1 MNILIV
7 DDEKDMLKILKA
19 YFEREGYNIFLAEDG
34 EQALDVFYSNKID
47 LVILDWMMPNL
58 NGISVCKEIKN
69 NGQAKVIML
78 TAKSGNE
85 DELMALNTGA
95 DDYVKKPFHP
105 DILLTRAKKLLKV
118 DDIVKLADLKIDFK
132 ARKIY
137 KNGHDIQATKTE
149 FELMRCFLNNRG
161 HILSRKDLLDIV
173 WGLDYVG
180 EERTVDTHIR
190 RLREKIGADL
200 IKTHRGLGY
209 SLEKATDE

>member
-19 YFEREGYNIFLAEDG
+19 YFEREGYDTFLAEDG
-34 EQALDVFYSNKID
+34 EEALDIFYSNKID
-47 LVILDWMMPNL
+47 LAILDWMMPHL
-58 NGISVCKEIKN
+58 NGISVCKEIKKN
-69 NGQAKVIML
+69 SQAKVIML
-78 TAKSGNE
+78 TAKSENE

-105 DILLTRAKKLLKV
+105 DILLTRAKKLLKE
-118 DDIVKLADLKIDFK
+118 DAIVKFGDIKIDFK
-132 ARKIY
+132 GKKIY
-137 KNGHDIQATKTE
+137 KNDHDIQATKTE
-149 FELMRCFLNNRG
+149 FELMRCFLKNQG

-173 WGLDYVG
+173 WGLDYIG

-190 RLREKIGADL
+190 RLREKVGTGL

-209 SLEKATDE
+209 SLEKIIDE